1 MQVILLSVTGFDA
14 KTVLDHAM
22 PMHTSSALLHLK
34 QMLKKQKGQSK
45 GVLSVVEMSHGAS
58 IL

>member
-1 MQVILLSVTGFDA
+1 
-14 KTVLDHAM
+14 VLDHAM